1 LVPEDAVLEP
11 EEELVDEDDVE
22 ELLDEELSVLD
33 SFFAADPLPE
43 SPDDDPARLSV
54 R

>member
-1 LVPEDAVLEP
+1 MLEP
-11 EEELVDEDDVE
+11 EEELVDEDELE
-22 ELLDEELSVLD
+22 EEEPLDEELSVVD
-33 SFFAADPLPE
+33 SFLAADPLAE